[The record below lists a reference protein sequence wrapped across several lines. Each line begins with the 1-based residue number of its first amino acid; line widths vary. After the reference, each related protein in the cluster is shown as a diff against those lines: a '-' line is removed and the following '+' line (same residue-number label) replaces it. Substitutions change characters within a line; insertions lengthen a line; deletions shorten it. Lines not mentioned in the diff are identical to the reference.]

1 MCDINLYKSIDWKIE
16 RIDPSRWYKD
26 HSLSSGVGRQ
36 ISKKLHSL
44 GMRMYRSE
52 SNLTRHDGNIS
63 VMNTHKNIS
72 KGTDLIAIGI
82 ASIPSREYSLKIT
95 VDSLYDQAD
104 HINVFLNGYSNIPI
118 FLKKD
123 KITVYRSQSIQDF
136 GDAGKFYGY
145 EKHNGYYF
153 SCDDDIIYPSNYVR
167 TMINAIECSNRKAI
181 VGLHGVVLN
190 QNDFSSYY
198 KSRRSLHFK
207 RLVERNEFVNILG
220 TGVCAMHTDTISL
233 TMSDFPFPNMAD
245 IWLGAKAN
253 KMRVPMVCLS
263 HEEGYMKTVSY
274 TEEESIYSNSNG
286 NTKSKKNT
294 LDYQNKIIVKNMPW
308 KISKT

>member
-1 MCDINLYKSIDWKIE
+1 
-16 RIDPSRWYKD
+16 
-26 HSLSSGVGRQ
+26 
-36 ISKKLHSL
+36 
-44 GMRMYRSE
+44 MYRSE

-136 GDAGKFYGY
+136 GDAGKVLWIRKSTMDTIFP
-145 EKHNGYYF
+145 
-153 SCDDDIIYPSNYVR
+153 CDDDIIYPSNYVR

-233 TMSDFPFPNMAD
+233 TMSDFPFPN
-245 IWLGAKAN
+245 IG
-253 KMRVPMVCLS
+253 RYMV
-263 HEEGYMKTVSY
+263 G
-274 TEEESIYSNSNG
+274 G
-286 NTKSKKNT
+286 KS
-294 LDYQNKIIVKNMPW
+294 
-308 KISKT
+308 